1 MTASTATDSSAAGL
15 SWFSITRLGLV
26 QAALGAIVMLVT
38 SLLNR
43 VMVVEYALPA
53 AIPAALVGFH
63 YAIQLSRPRFG
74 HGSDSGARR
83 TPWIVGGMGLLA
95 IGGLMATNATLMAD
109 ATPMKAL
116 LLAVLAYAFIGAGV
130 GASGTN
136 LLALIASRTAER
148 RRPAAAALTWILM
161 IVGIVVTAGVAGSLL
176 DPFSP
181 ERLAMVAGGV
191 VAAAFLLTL
200 VAVAGVED
208 RAVPVQSGKPHPEV
222 AFRTAMA
229 ETWADPAARR
239 FSVFVFTAMLAY
251 SMQDMVLEP
260 FAGLAFGYTP
270 GESTS
275 LSSLQHM
282 GVLAGMLLVGI
293 GGSAFSGGRAAAM
306 RLWVSLG
313 CIGSALA
320 LAFLASGALIGP
332 GFPLKPAV
340 ILLGFC
346 NGVFAVSA
354 IGAMMSLAGAPG
366 PGREGVRMGLWGAAQ
381 AIAFGLGGFFGA
393 VGVDVGRHLMGA
405 DGPAFFLV
413 FSTEALLF
421 LAAAAIALTLNRATG
436 TSPAGPQR
444 QPDAL
449 QNPLNGAHA

>member
-1 MTASTATDSSAAGL
+1 MTGL
-15 SWFSITRLGLV
+15 SWFSIARLGLV
-26 QAALGAIVMLVT
+26 QASLGAIVMLVT

-74 HGSDSGARR
+74 HGSDGGGRR
-83 TPWIVGGMGLLA
+83 TPWIIGGMGTLA
-95 IGGLMATNATLMAD
+95 IGSLMATNATLMAD
-109 ATPMKAL
+109 SAPVGAL
-116 LLAVLAYAFIGAGV
+116 LLAILAYAFIGIGV

-136 LLALIASRTAER
+136 LLALIASLTAER

-181 ERLAMVAGGV
+181 QRLAMVAGGV
-191 VAAAFLLTL
+191 VGAAFLLTL
-200 VAVAGVED
+200 AAVAGIEA
-208 RAVPVQSGKPHPEV
+208 RATPIVTGPSLPEV
-222 AFRTAMA
+222 PFRAAIA
-229 ETWADPAARR
+229 ETLAEPAARR
-239 FSVFVFTAMLAY
+239 FAVFVFTAMLAY

-270 GESTS
+270 GESTR

-293 GGSAFSGGRAAAM
+293 GGSAFSGGRASAM
-306 RLWVSLG
+306 RVWVTLG
-313 CIGSALA
+313 CVGSAVALGLLA
-320 LAFLASGALIGP
+320 AGAMVGP

-340 ILLGFC
+340 MLLGFC

-354 IGAMMSLAGAPG
+354 IGAMMSLAGAVG
-366 PGREGVRMGLWGAAQ
+366 AGREGVRMGLWGAAQ
-381 AIAFGLGGFFGA
+381 AIAFGIGGFVGA

-413 FSTEALLF
+413 FSLEALLF
-421 LAAAAIALTLNRATG
+421 LIAATIALTLDRAAAPT
-436 TSPAGPQR
+436 
-444 QPDAL
+444 L
-449 QNPLNGAHA
+449 KEAHA

>member
-1 MTASTATDSSAAGL
+1 MIGL
-15 SWFSITRLGLV
+15 SWFSIARLGLV
-26 QAALGAIVMLVT
+26 QASLGAIVMLVT

-74 HGSDSGARR
+74 HGSDGGARR
-83 TPWIVGGMGLLA
+83 TPWIIGGMGLLS
-95 IGGLMATNATLMAD
+95 IGGLLATNATLMAAD
-109 ATPMKAL
+109 RPLTAL
-116 LLAVLAYAFIGAGV
+116 VLAILAYALIGAGV

-136 LLALIASRTAER
+136 LLALIASRTAEA
-148 RRPAAAALTWILM
+148 RRPAAAAVTWILM
-161 IVGIVVTAGVAGSLL
+161 IAGIVVTAGVAGTML

-181 ERLAMVAGGV
+181 QRLAMVAGGV
-191 VAAAFLLTL
+191 VASAFLLTL
-200 VAVAGVED
+200 LAVAGIEA
-208 RAVPVQSGKPHPEV
+208 RAAPVDSGPPH
-222 AFRTAMA
+222 AQISFRAAMA

-282 GVLAGMLLVGI
+282 GVLAGMLLVGV
-293 GGSAFSGGRAAAM
+293 GGSAFSAGRPTAGGGAM
-306 RLWVSLG
+306 RLWVTMG

-320 LAFLASGALIGP
+320 LFLLAAGALIGP

-340 ILLGFC
+340 ALLGFC

-381 AIAFGLGGFFGA
+381 AIAFGLGGFIGA
-393 VGVDVGRHLMGA
+393 VGVDIGRSLMGSV
-405 DGPAFFLV
+405 GPAFFLV
-413 FSTEALLF
+413 FSAEALLF
-421 LAAAAIALTLNRATG
+421 LAAAAIALTRNRSAVAA
-436 TSPAGPQR
+436 SPRLHPQFS
-444 QPDAL
+444 AL
-449 QNPLNGAHA
+449 SSSLKEARA

>member
-1 MTASTATDSSAAGL
+1 MTGL
-15 SWFSITRLGLV
+15 SWFSIARLGLV
-26 QAALGAIVMLVT
+26 QASLGAIVMLVT

-74 HGSDSGARR
+74 HGSDGGGRR
-83 TPWIVGGMGLLA
+83 TPWIIGGMGTLA
-95 IGGLMATNATLMAD
+95 IGGLMATNATLMA
-109 ATPMKAL
+109 AGLPVAAL
-116 LLAVLAYAFIGAGV
+116 LLAILAYAFIGAGV
-130 GASGTN
+130 GACGTN
-136 LLALIASRTAER
+136 LLALIATLTAER

-191 VAAAFLLTL
+191 VSAAFLLTL
-200 VAVAGVED
+200 VAAAGIEA
-208 RAVPVQSGKPHPEV
+208 RATPVDTGPALPEV
-222 AFRTAMA
+222 PFRAAIA
-229 ETWADPAARR
+229 ETLADPDARR

-282 GVLAGMLLVGI
+282 GVLFGMLLVGI
-293 GGSAFSGGRAAAM
+293 GGSAFSGGRASAM
-306 RLWVSLG
+306 RVWVTLG

-320 LAFLASGALIGP
+320 LGLLAAGAMIGP

-340 ILLGFC
+340 MLLGFC

-354 IGAMMSLAGAPG
+354 IGAMMSLAGATG
-366 PGREGVRMGLWGAAQ
+366 RGREGVRMGLWGAAQ
-381 AIAFGLGGFFGA
+381 AIAFGIGGFIGA
-393 VGVDVGRHLMGA
+393 VGVDIGRHLMGA

-413 FSTEALLF
+413 FSVEALLF
-421 LAAAAIALTLNRATG
+421 LAAASIAITLDRAPTP
-436 TSPAGPQR
+436 TLKEAR
-444 QPDAL
+444 A
-449 QNPLNGAHA
+449 

>member
-1 MTASTATDSSAAGL
+1 MTGL
-15 SWFSITRLGLV
+15 TWFSIARLGLV
-26 QAALGAIVMLVT
+26 QASLGAIVMLVT

-74 HGSDSGARR
+74 HGSDGGGRR
-83 TPWIVGGMGLLA
+83 TPWIIGGMGTLA
-95 IGGLMATNATLMAD
+95 IGGLMATNATLMAG
-109 ATPMKAL
+109 TSPLGAL
-116 LLAVLAYAFIGAGV
+116 LLAILAYALIGAGV

-136 LLALIASRTAER
+136 LLALIASLTAER

-161 IVGIVVTAGVAGSLL
+161 IVGIVITAGVAGSLL

-200 VAVAGVED
+200 VAVASVEA
-208 RAVPVQSGKPHPEV
+208 RATPVDTGPALPEV
-222 AFRTAMA
+222 PFRAAIA
-229 ETWADPAARR
+229 ETLADPAARR

-293 GGSAFSGGRAAAM
+293 GGSAFSGGRASAM
-306 RLWVSLG
+306 RVWVTLG
-313 CIGSALA
+313 CVGSAVALGMLA
-320 LAFLASGALIGP
+320 AGAMIGP
-332 GFPLKPAV
+332 DFPLKPAV
-340 ILLGFC
+340 MLLGFC

-354 IGAMMSLAGAPG
+354 IGAMMSLAGAVG

-381 AIAFGLGGFFGA
+381 AIAFGIGGFVGA
-393 VGVDVGRHLMGA
+393 VGVDIGRALMGEV
-405 DGPAFFLV
+405 GPAFFLV
-413 FSTEALLF
+413 FSAEALLF
-421 LAAAAIALTLNRATG
+421 LAAASIALTLDRAPTP
-436 TSPAGPQR
+436 TLKEAR
-444 QPDAL
+444 A
-449 QNPLNGAHA
+449 

>member
-1 MTASTATDSSAAGL
+1 MTSAPHHGL
-15 SWFSITRLGLV
+15 SWFAIGRLGLV

-74 HGSDSGARR
+74 HGSDNGARR
-83 TPWIVGGMGLLA
+83 TPWIVGGMGTLA
-95 IGGLMATNATLMAD
+95 IGGLIATNATLMAQS
-109 ATPMKAL
+109 APLEAL
-116 LLAVLAYAFIGAGV
+116 LLAVIAYALIGAGV

-136 LLALIASRTAER
+136 LLALIASRTAEN

-161 IVGIVVTAGVAGSLL
+161 IFGIVVTAGIAGKLL

-191 VAAAFLLTL
+191 VAASFFLTL
-200 VAVAGVED
+200 IAVAGVED
-208 RAVPVQSGKPHPEV
+208 RAAPVQAGSFQAEV
-222 AFRTAMA
+222 PFRTAMA

-239 FSVFVFTAMLAY
+239 FSIFVFTAMLAY

-260 FAGLAFGYTP
+260 FAGLVFAYTP

-293 GGSAFSGGRAAAM
+293 GGSAFSGGRASGM
-306 RLWVSLG
+306 RMWVSLG

-320 LAFLASGALIGP
+320 LALLASGALVGP
-332 GFPLKPAV
+332 GFPLKPTV
-340 ILLGFC
+340 MLLGFC

-393 VGVDVGRHLMGA
+393 VGVDVGRSLMGT

-413 FSTEALLF
+413 FSAEALLF
-421 LAAAAIALTLNRATG
+421 LAAAGIALTLNRA
-436 TSPAGPQR
+436 AGPSFAATLSDP
-444 QPDAL
+444 QP
-449 QNPLNGAHA
+449 NSVNGARA

>member
-1 MTASTATDSSAAGL
+1 MNGL

-26 QAALGAIVMLVT
+26 QASLGAIVMLVT

-74 HGSDSGARR
+74 HGSDGGGQR
-83 TPWIVGGMGLLA
+83 TPWIIGGMGTLA

-109 ATPMKAL
+109 SSPIGAL
-116 LLAVLAYAFIGAGV
+116 LLAVVAYAFIGAGV

-136 LLALIASRTAER
+136 LLALIASLTAER

-161 IVGIVVTAGVAGSLL
+161 IVGIVVTAGVAGNLL

-181 ERLAMVAGGV
+181 QRLAMVAGGV

-200 VAVAGVED
+200 VAVAGIER
-208 RAVPVQSGKPHPEV
+208 RATPVDSGPALPEV
-222 AFRTAMA
+222 PFSTAIA
-229 ETWADPAARR
+229 ETLADPAARR
-239 FSVFVFTAMLAY
+239 FSLFVFTAMLAY

-270 GESTS
+270 GESTK

-306 RLWVSLG
+306 RIWVTLG
-313 CIGSALA
+313 CVGSAIALGLLA
-320 LAFLASGALIGP
+320 AGAMIGP

-340 ILLGFC
+340 MLLGFC

-354 IGAMMSLAGAPG
+354 IGAMMSLAGAVG
-366 PGREGVRMGLWGAAQ
+366 RGREGVRMGLWGAAQ
-381 AIAFGLGGFFGA
+381 AIAFGIGGFIGA
-393 VGVDVGRHLMGA
+393 VGVDIGRHLMGA

-413 FSTEALLF
+413 FSAEALLF
-421 LAAAAIALTLNRATG
+421 LAAASVALTLDRA
-436 TSPAGPQR
+436 PAPTLKEAR
-444 QPDAL
+444 A
-449 QNPLNGAHA
+449 

>member
-1 MTASTATDSSAAGL
+1 MTGL

-74 HGSDSGARR
+74 HGSDGGARR
-83 TPWIVGGMGLLA
+83 TPWIIGGMGMLS
-95 IGGLMATNATLMAD
+95 IGGLMATNATLMAAD
-109 ATPMKAL
+109 RPLTAL
-116 LLAVLAYAFIGAGV
+116 VLAILAYALIGAGV

-136 LLALIASRTAER
+136 LLALIASRTAEA

-161 IVGIVVTAGVAGSLL
+161 IAGIVVTAGVAGSLL

-181 ERLAMVAGGV
+181 QRLATVAGGV
-191 VAAAFLLTL
+191 VAVAFLVTL
-200 VAVAGVED
+200 LAVAGVEA
-208 RAVPVQSGKPHPEV
+208 RAAPVDSGTPHAQVP
-222 AFRTAMA
+222 FRAAMA
-229 ETWADPAARR
+229 ETWAEPAARR

-282 GVLAGMLLVGI
+282 GVLAGMLLVGV
-293 GGSAFSGGRAAAM
+293 GGSAFSASRASSGGGGAM
-306 RLWVSLG
+306 RIWVTMG

-320 LAFLASGALIGP
+320 LLLLAAGALIGP

-340 ILLGFC
+340 MLLGFC

-381 AIAFGLGGFFGA
+381 AIAFGLGGFIGA
-393 VGVDVGRHLMGA
+393 VGVDVGRSLMGS

-413 FSTEALLF
+413 FSAEALLF
-421 LAAAAIALTLNRATG
+421 LAAAAIALTLGRSPTTG
-436 TSPAGPQR
+436 PARPDPQSP
-444 QPDAL
+444 
-449 QNPLNGAHA
+449 PLPSSLKEAHA

>member
-1 MTASTATDSSAAGL
+1 MTAGL
-15 SWFSITRLGLV
+15 SWFSIARLGLV
-26 QAALGAIVMLVT
+26 QASLGAIVMLVT

-74 HGSDSGARR
+74 HGSDGGARR
-83 TPWIVGGMGLLA
+83 TPWIIGGMGTLA
-95 IGGLMATNATLMAD
+95 IGGLMATNATLMAG
-109 ATPMKAL
+109 TSPVGAL
-116 LLAVLAYAFIGAGV
+116 LLAILAYAGIGAGV

-136 LLALIASRTAER
+136 LLALIASRTVER

-161 IVGIVVTAGVAGSLL
+161 IAGIVVTAGVSGKLL

-191 VAAAFLLTL
+191 VAVAFVLTL
-200 VAVAGVED
+200 IAVAGIEA
-208 RAVPVQSGKPHPEV
+208 RAAPVKTGPIHPEV
-222 AFRTAMA
+222 HFRTAMA
-229 ETWADPAARR
+229 ETWAEPAARR

-275 LSSLQHM
+275 LSGLQHM
-282 GVLAGMLLVGI
+282 GVLVGMLVVGI

-306 RLWVSLG
+306 RLWVTLG
-313 CIGSALA
+313 CVGSALA

-340 ILLGFC
+340 MLLGFC
-346 NGVFAVSA
+346 NGIFAVSA
-354 IGAMMSLAGAPG
+354 IGAMMSLAGATG
-366 PGREGVRMGLWGAAQ
+366 AGREGVRMGLWGAAQ
-381 AIAFGLGGFFGA
+381 AIAFGLGGFIGA
-393 VGVDVGRHLMGA
+393 VGVDVGRHLLGA

-413 FSTEALLF
+413 FSIEALLF
-421 LAAAAIALTLNRATG
+421 LAAAAIAFTLDRTPSPTHLKEARA
-436 TSPAGPQR
+436 
-444 QPDAL
+444 
-449 QNPLNGAHA
+449 